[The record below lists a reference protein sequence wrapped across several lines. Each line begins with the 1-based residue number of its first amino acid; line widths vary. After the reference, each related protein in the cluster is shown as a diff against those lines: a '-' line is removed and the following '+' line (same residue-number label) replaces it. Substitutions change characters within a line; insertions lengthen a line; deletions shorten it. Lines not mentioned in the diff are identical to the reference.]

1 MSTFVLLSD
10 MKRLI
15 ITHFLLNIYILAM
28 LQPALP
34 ILEYLIN
41 YDLIVNELCENRDK
55 PILACNGKC
64 YLGDQIEKQQNLN
77 SDNSMPIPPKMDL
90 EKLISVLTF
99 SEEENSVIQENMLDN
114 PLFISFIKE
123 DLFVNFLL
131 RPPQF

>member
-1 MSTFVLLSD
+1 MSTFVLLLD

-15 ITHFLLNIYILAM
+15 ITHFLLNVYLLAM

-99 SEEENSVIQENMLDN
+99 SEEENSVIQENVHDN
-114 PLFISFIKE
+114 PIFISFIKE
-123 DLFVNFLL
+123 DVFVNFLL

>member
-1 MSTFVLLSD
+1 
-10 MKRLI
+10 
-15 ITHFLLNIYILAM
+15 M

-99 SEEENSVIQENMLDN
+99 SEEENSVIQENVHDN
-114 PLFISFIKE
+114 PIFISFIKE
-123 DLFVNFLL
+123 DVFVNFLL